1 MFHTVNMLGSRVA
14 RRALTAGLIVFASA
28 GAALA
33 EWPEKAVSIIVP
45 WSAGG
50 GTDATARAVA
60 AELEEKFGQPF
71 NVVNRTGGGGLVG
84 HSAIATADPDG
95 YTLGVITIEVGMY
108 AAQGLAGA
116 TPDDLA
122 YIGRFNADPIA
133 INIAADADY
142 SDAAGLIAA
151 VKEDP
156 GAIAASGANRGGL
169 SHLAWVG
176 LLDKL
181 GIDPLAANWVASDG
195 SAPAL
200 QQLAAGA
207 IDVVSTSPA
216 EAQAL
221 VDAGEAKTVALIS
234 SERSQY
240 YPDLATTTEVFNVDW
255 SPLPYRG
262 VAAPKGVPDEVVT
275 KVEGALKE
283 ITEDADFRA
292 FMASRGFSVAYQTA
306 VDFERTVRSSSE
318 GLSAALTTVGL
329 AK

>member
-33 EWPEKAVSIIVP
+33 EWPEKAVTIIVP

-142 SDAAGLIAA
+142 SDAA
-151 VKEDP
+151 
-156 GAIAASGANRGGL
+156 
-169 SHLAWVG
+169 
-176 LLDKL
+176 
-181 GIDPLAANWVASDG
+181 
-195 SAPAL
+195 
-200 QQLAAGA
+200 
-207 IDVVSTSPA
+207 
-216 EAQAL
+216 
-221 VDAGEAKTVALIS
+221 
-234 SERSQY
+234 
-240 YPDLATTTEVFNVDW
+240 
-255 SPLPYRG
+255 
-262 VAAPKGVPDEVVT
+262 
-275 KVEGALKE
+275 
-283 ITEDADFRA
+283 
-292 FMASRGFSVAYQTA
+292 
-306 VDFERTVRSSSE
+306 
-318 GLSAALTTVGL
+318 
-329 AK
+329 

>member
-1 MFHTVNMLGSRVA
+1 MFKSFTFAAGRALCVA
-14 RRALTAGLIVFASA
+14 GLALTASA
-28 GAALA
+28 GLALA
-33 EWPEKAVSIIVP
+33 DWPEKAVTILVP

-84 HSAIATADPDG
+84 HAAIANAKPDG

-108 AAQGLAGA
+108 GAQGLPGA
-116 TPDDLA
+116 TPDDLD

-133 INIAADADY
+133 INIAADAAY
-142 SDAAGLIAA
+142 ADAQGLIDA
-151 VKEDP
+151 VTQDP
-156 GAIAASGANRGGL
+156 GAVTASGANRGGL

-181 GIDPLAANWVASDG
+181 GIDTAQTVWVASDG

-200 QQLAAGA
+200 QQLASGA

-216 EAQAL
+216 EAQSL
-221 VDAGEAKTVALIS
+221 VDAGEARTLALIS
-234 SERSQY
+234 SERSQL
-240 YPDLATTTEVFNVDW
+240 YPDLPTTQEIFEVDW

-262 VAAPKGVPDEVVT
+262 LAAPDGIPAEVIG
-275 KVEGALKE
+275 KVEAALQE
-283 ITEDADFRA
+283 ITEDPEFQA
-292 FMASRGFSVAYQTA
+292 FMTARGFSVAYQSA
-306 VDFERTVRSSSE
+306 ADFERTVRGSSE
-318 GLSAALTTVGL
+318 GLSAAMRTVGL
-329 AK
+329 SQ

>member
-1 MFHTVNMLGSRVA
+1 MIDIFKTAGQ
-14 RRALTAGLIVFASA
+14 RALGLAGLVVVATA
-28 GAALA
+28 GAAMA
-33 EWPEKAVSIIVP
+33 DWPEKAVTIIVP

-84 HSAIATADPDG
+84 HAALATADNDG
-95 YTLGVITIEVGMY
+95 YTLGVITIESTMY
-108 AAQGLAGA
+108 EAQGLKGV
-116 TPDDLA
+116 TPSD
-122 YIGRFNADPIA
+122 YTFIGRFNADPIA
-133 INIAADADY
+133 INIAADAAY
-142 SDAAGLIAA
+142 SDVQGLIDA
-151 VKEDP
+151 VKADP

-169 SHLAWVG
+169 SHLAWIG

-181 GIDPLAANWVASDG
+181 GVDASASNWVASDG

-234 SERSQY
+234 DTRSLL
-240 YPDLATTTEVFNVDW
+240 YPDLPTTTEIFDVQW
-255 SPLPYRG
+255 SPMPFRG
-262 VAAPKGVPDEVVT
+262 MAAPAGIPDEVVT
-275 KVEGALKE
+275 KVEAALKD
-283 ITEDADFRA
+283 ITEDAA
-292 FMASRGFSVAYQTA
+292 FNDMMASRGFSVAYQDAAGFEDTVTA
-306 VDFERTVRSSSE
+306 ASE
-318 GLSAALTTVGL
+318 GLSAAMASAGLT
-329 AK
+329 K